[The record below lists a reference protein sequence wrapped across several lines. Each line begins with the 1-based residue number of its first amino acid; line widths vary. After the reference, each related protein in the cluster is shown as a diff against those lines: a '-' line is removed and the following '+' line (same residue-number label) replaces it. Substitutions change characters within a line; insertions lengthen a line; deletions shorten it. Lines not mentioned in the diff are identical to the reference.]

1 MDLAVVAFGSDVD
14 VDDVACR
21 WRGGLS
27 WFRRRTRGFGVVSLG
42 ADLGSGV
49 IFSLLCLRFAWLQ
62 RLLLPI

>member
-49 IFSLLCLRFAWLQ
+49 IFSLLCL
-62 RLLLPI
+62 